1 MVSSYCGLKILT
13 RLVWLSALYIV
24 WFVSVAKAGE
34 RKELWR
40 ELKKAFSIR

>member
-1 MVSSYCGLKILT
+1 MVSSYCGLRILT
-13 RLVWLSALYIV
+13 RLVWLSALHMV

-40 ELKKAFSIR
+40 ELKKAFLIH